1 MKAGENVREDVSIG
15 LPLLVAFLHLACLV
29 CLLQG
34 EDERLKTSKV
44 SNQLEDPENPHNT
57 HLDYDA
63 LAILILEIT
72 SLMIFPVFPMIW
84 KSSRP
89 SSKRER

>member
-1 MKAGENVREDVSIG
+1 MCPLVS
-15 LPLLVAFLHLACLV
+15 PFLVAFLHLACLV

-57 HLDYDA
+57 HLDYHEWGHPHSGNYQSDD
-63 LAILILEIT
+63 LSRLSDDLEVLKT
-72 SLMIFPVFPMIW
+72 F
-84 KSSRP
+84 KQ
-89 SSKRER
+89 